1 MPSLQEVTGQDES
14 EITKVETPSG
24 LEIAFR
30 AEPRQYW
37 VNEIPVPGVTTIL
50 GILGNEALPWWG
62 MTVGVEGVQT
72 LAGMSALKDDET
84 MDWLVLSSVDEIVK
98 RLTAEKLTVNHNLGK
113 SADRGT
119 SVHLGL
125 ERWCETGVLPDPE
138 KWPEEERGYIRGLI
152 GFLEAVQPR
161 PIHSELMVGSAKHGF
176 AGRFDLFA
184 ETDEKEVRPTPRKK
198 RQIPAGRGIW
208 DLKSRKGDKNKAIY
222 TKDLLQVQ
230 GYRICLEE
238 SYNIRSD
245 YEAVVSVREGGGWDI
260 EVSDKKPY
268 QYLAVKSAWEALQ

>member
-1 MPSLQEVTGQDES
+1 METLKQGNIPDP
-14 EITKVETPSG
+14 IITPSG
-24 LEIAFR
+24 IRIAFR

-62 MTVGVEGVQT
+62 MTVGVEGTGQ
-72 LAGMSALKDDET
+72 LLKKLEQDNPALRDLIIRDWDE
-84 MDWLVLSSVDEIVK
+84 EGIV
-98 RLTAEKLTVNHNLGK
+98 RLLTEHKLTVNHNLGK

-138 KWPEEERGYIRGLI
+138 KWPEEERGYIRGLV

-161 PIHSELMVGSAKHGF
+161 PIYSELMVGSARHGF

-184 ETDEKEVRPTPRKK
+184 ETDEREVRPTPRKK
-198 RQIPAGRGIW
+198 RLIPAGEGIW
-208 DLKSRKGDKNKAIY
+208 DLKSRKGDKGKGIY
-222 TKDLLQVQ
+222 AKDLLQVGG
-230 GYRICLEE
+230 GYRICFEE

-245 YEAVVSVREGGGWDI
+245 YEAVVSVRENGGWDI

>member
-1 MPSLQEVTGQDES
+1 MSNVTR
-14 EITKVETPSG
+14 VETPSG

-30 AEPRQYW
+30 KEPRQYW
-37 VNEIPVPGVTTIL
+37 VNDVPVPGVTTIL
-50 GILGNEALPWWG
+50 DLLSNQALPWWG
-62 MTVGVEGVQT
+62 MVVGVEGLVKLSLDHPT
-72 LAGMSALKDDET
+72 PVIVDTTEGVAGNTDRFVELLKEH
-84 MDWLVLSSVDEIVK
+84 
-98 RLTAEKLTVNHNLGK
+98 KLTVNHNLDRA
-113 SADRGT
+113 SDRGT

-138 KWPEEERGYIRGLI
+138 KWPEEERGYIRGLV
-152 GFLEAVQPR
+152 GFLEAVQPT
-161 PIHSELMVGSAKHGF
+161 PIHSELMVGSEKHRF

-184 ETDEKEVRPTPRKK
+184 LTDEKEVRPTPRKK
-198 RQIPAGRGIW
+198 REVPAGKGIW

>member
-161 PIHSELMVGSAKHGF
+161 PIHRRTRKKYVPRLARRGKSLP
-176 AGRFDLFA
+176 AGEFGISSPERATRTKPF
-184 ETDEKEVRPTPRKK
+184 TPRTCF
-198 RQIPAGRGIW
+198 RCRA
-208 DLKSRKGDKNKAIY
+208 
-222 TKDLLQVQ
+222 T
-230 GYRICLEE
+230 E
-238 SYNIRSD
+238 
-245 YEAVVSVREGGGWDI
+245 
-260 EVSDKKPY
+260 
-268 QYLAVKSAWEALQ
+268 SAWRSPTTFAPTTRPLYRSGKAGAGTSK